1 MRGLR
6 CSVLVSL
13 IIALAWPLVAGAES
27 TLETVKKRGKLVAGV
42 RTTNPP
48 YGYIDEKGQN
58 VGFDVDIVRALAQKL
73 GVGLELKEVTA
84 QTRIPVLLNGGV
96 DLAAAAVN
104 HYIERDQVVDF
115 TIPYLMVDVDGL
127 FVVKK
132 GGPLHG
138 VKGFEDLGGKTLAIA
153 QGAGA
158 GQRFVKLQPTGK
170 VLEFQDWPAAVQAR
184 RAAQAHRHHRP
195 RERLQVARL
204 AQRGPDRDVG
214 GLHVP
219 SALPPDLRSRP
230 RPTLRHARLACGLPA
245 QEM

>member
-96 DLAAAAVN
+96 DL
-104 HYIERDQVVDF
+104 YIERDQVVDF

-158 GQRFVKLQPTGK
+158 GQRFVK
-170 VLEFQDWPAAVQAR
+170 
-184 RAAQAHRHHRP
+184 
-195 RERLQVARL
+195 
-204 AQRGPDRDVG
+204 
-214 GLHVP
+214 
-219 SALPPDLRSRP
+219 
-230 RPTLRHARLACGLPA
+230 
-245 QEM
+245 